1 MLHIENINGNGEH
14 GPLASDVQRLIRLVG
29 TWAADRPLLLDVSLF
44 GQRIRPNHKG
54 AHPVQIAVRF
64 DDARLTDG
72 FDDWI
77 EQLRTNFASLAT
89 SLGEPVSVTTPDMRA
104 AWLAIVNG
112 TELDAL
118 GAGKVRII
126 TALVRQSAE
135 PVRPKT
141 PTHQTIGLGWSALWN
156 TVAATTRR
164 RQPAV

>member
-1 MLHIENINGNGEH
+1 MLHIENINRNGEH

-29 TWAADRPLLLDVSLF
+29 TWAAERPLLLDVSLF

-77 EQLRTNFASLAT
+77 EQLRTNFAHLAT
-89 SLGEPVSVTTPDMRA
+89 SLGEPVSVTTPDMRT
-104 AWLAIVNG
+104 AWLNIIHG
-112 TELDAL
+112 TELQAL
-118 GAGKVRII
+118 AAGKVRVI
-126 TALVRQSAE
+126 TASSRQSIE
-135 PVRPKT
+135 PVRT
-141 PTHQTIGLGWSALWN
+141 QTHTHLPVWPSWTALWN
-156 TVAATTRR
+156 TVAAATIR